1 MPLFADVQDIFVRRI
16 ALVNGQSWLHLTNC
30 NGVID
35 KIDKAH
41 RRAQTGAYKTIMF
54 SEGGGAMFRDIN
66 FRYTDAQEERLYAP
80 ELIEKAFVDI
90 DNILE
95 EIDQPEKFLVVG
107 PKGAGKS
114 ALSSKLQIKSNSEWN
129 LFVSADELEQFE
141 FNLLEKTGAEKSAS
155 IGGALTVWQML
166 LAIRLMPLFL
176 MDESIRENNQD
187 LIRFNESLKAY
198 GLASSESLIKIVQ
211 YTSRRGIF
219 SNIKSAFAEIRGEK
233 IDEEQFKIK
242 DPAAIVEAI
251 KSVLSKIK
259 GANSKYYLVLDGLD
273 NPIRHGRS
281 NAGYI
286 ADLINASR
294 LLNNFFA
301 ENRIAA
307 KIIILVRDEILMLVP
322 DPNLTKRIN
331 DNGISLKWYDNSRA
345 PLLTSLFG
353 VLEKRAALA
362 GECRTAGELWR
373 AWLPDQIHNR
383 DAVGFVLDNTRYL
396 PRDLISFFRE
406 LQRLKKEPPFS
417 VNDVLAALNNYSDW
431 YQQELSD
438 ALVGLVNENIRTEIP
453 RVLTELG
460 RDFEFAK
467 LAMKLKDK
475 GVESDAEA
483 EAIAKEL
490 FHTSWI
496 GNVWKTLQGSDRY
509 AWQHRKKSASFN
521 RNHKIIVHAGLWK
534 SLNLV

>member
-1 MPLFADVQDIFVRRI
+1 VF
-16 ALVNGQSWLHLTNC
+16 
-30 NGVID
+30 
-35 KIDKAH
+35 K
-41 RRAQTGAYKTIMF
+41 
-54 SEGGGAMFRDIN
+54 DIN
-66 FRYTDAQEERLYAP
+66 FRYTDAQEEKLHAP
-80 ELIEKAFVDI
+80 QLIEKAFVDI
-90 DNILE
+90 DNILG
-95 EIDQPEKFLVVG
+95 EINQPEKYLVVG

-114 ALSSKLQIKSNSEWN
+114 ALSSKLQMESKSEWS

-141 FNLLEKTGAEKSAS
+141 FNLLEKTGAEKGAS

-176 MDESIRENNQD
+176 MDESIRENNHN
-187 LIRFNESLKAY
+187 LIKFHESLKTY

-219 SNIKSAFAEIRGEK
+219 ANIKSAFSEIRGEK
-233 IDEEQFKIK
+233 TEEEQFKVK

-251 KSVLSKIK
+251 KSVLSNLKE
-259 GANSKYYLVLDGLD
+259 ANSKYYLVLDGLD

-281 NAGYI
+281 NAVYI

-301 ENRIAA
+301 ENRIVA
-307 KIIILVRDEILMLVP
+307 KVIVLVRDEILMLVP

-331 DNGISLKWYDNSRA
+331 DNGISLKWYDNSRE
-345 PLLTSLFG
+345 PLVTSLFG
-353 VLEKRAALA
+353 ILEKRAALT
-362 GECRTAGELWR
+362 GDSRTAGELWHD
-373 AWLPDQIHNR
+373 WLPDQIHNR
-383 DAVGFVLDNTRYL
+383 DSVRFVLDNTRHL

-417 VNDVLAALNNYSDW
+417 VSDVLAALNNYSDW
-431 YQQELSD
+431 FQQELSD
-438 ALVGLVNENIRTEIP
+438 ALVGLVNESIRAEIP

-460 RDFEFAK
+460 RDFEFDQ
-467 LAMKLKDK
+467 LAIKLKDK
-475 GVESDAEA
+475 GVGSDSEA

-496 GNVWKTLQGSDRY
+496 GNMWKTSQGSDRY

-521 RNHKIIVHAGLWK
+521 RNHKIVVHSGLWK